1 MTATNADDL
10 IKSDGKTNEAPATI
24 KLQMLQKGKKGKFVD
39 IDLQNEDNPFNL
51 GFKWCM
57 LCLGLPF
64 GIIGI
69 WYLLSFIYKFYINHD
84 I

>member
-10 IKSDGKTNEAPATI
+10 IKSDGKRNEAPATI
-24 KLQMLQKGKKGKFVD
+24 KLQMLQKGKKGQFVD

-57 LCLGLPF
+57 WCLCV
-64 GIIGI
+64 IGI
-69 WYLLSFIYKFYINHD
+69 
-84 I
+84 